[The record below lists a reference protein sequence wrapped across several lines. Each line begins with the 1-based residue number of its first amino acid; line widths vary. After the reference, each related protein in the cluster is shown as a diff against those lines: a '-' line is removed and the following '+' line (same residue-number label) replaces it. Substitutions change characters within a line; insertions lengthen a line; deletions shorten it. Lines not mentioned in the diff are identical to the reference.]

1 MDKQNNILTNTM
13 EIISNFLIAWFY
25 LGVLGVAILP
35 FRSDWI
41 AVQIDLKR
49 LFFGSIL
56 HFVISSIMGY
66 LFMPFILI
74 DSIINIFRNN
84 V

>member
-1 MDKQNNILTNTM
+1 M
-13 EIISNFLIAWFY
+13 EIINNFFITWLY
-25 LGVLGVAILP
+25 LGFMGLAILP

-41 AVQIDLKR
+41 AVQIDLKK
-49 LFFGSIL
+49 LFFSSFT
-56 HFVISSIMGY
+56 HFVISSVLGF

-74 DSIINIFRNN
+74 DSLINIFRN

>member
-1 MDKQNNILTNTM
+1 M
-13 EIISNFLIAWFY
+13 EIISSFFITWFCLGFLG
-25 LGVLGVAILP
+25 LMILP

-41 AVQIDLKR
+41 AVQIDLKK
-49 LFFGSIL
+49 LFFSSFT
-56 HFVISSIMGY
+56 HFVISSVIGF

-74 DSIINIFRNN
+74 DSLINIFRN

>member
-1 MDKQNNILTNTM
+1 MA
-13 EIISNFLIAWFY
+13 IISSFFLTWLY
-25 LGVLGVAILP
+25 LGFLGVAILP

-49 LFFGSIL
+49 LFFSSFT
-56 HFVISSIMGY
+56 HFIISSIIGY
-66 LFMPFILI
+66 VFMPFILI
-74 DSIINIFRNN
+74 DSIINIFRN